1 MGKTIRMADDI
12 KKEHSAYE
20 DIEGNSW
27 VLSVKA
33 RC

>member
-1 MGKTIRMADDI
+1 MGKTIHTADDI
-12 KKEHSAYE
+12 EYPAYE